1 MGEGGEGR
9 GTENKK
15 KSGRMKE
22 GGREAEKMKKN
33 LKIKFQRFVYCEK
46 RDM

>member
-9 GTENKK
+9 GIENKK

-22 GGREAEKMKKN
+22 RGREVEKMKKN
-33 LKIKFQRFVYCEK
+33 LKIKF
-46 RDM
+46 